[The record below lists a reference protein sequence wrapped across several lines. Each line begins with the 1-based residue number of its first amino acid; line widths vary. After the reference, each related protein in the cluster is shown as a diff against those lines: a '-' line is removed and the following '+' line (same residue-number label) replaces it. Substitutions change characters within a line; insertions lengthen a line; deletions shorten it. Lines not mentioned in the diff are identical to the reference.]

1 MSNKKEEKIEKEESV
16 KEKKESKEDSEKKRT
31 VKKSDVKPKKKT
43 TKKTVKKPK
52 KEEEE
57 KGSEKEVKENPKEN
71 KIKKE
76 DSEKKEEL
84 KKKLL
89 EKVEG
94 LKDKFESKDLKKEFS
109 EKIGSD
115 KTLVD
120 AEDYLRYGCYLG
132 TKVITPHLRQFV
144 YKRRADGI
152 AVIDVKLI
160 DKRLRELCKKVS
172 EYNIEDF
179 IVVCKRDAGWN
190 AVKMFCD
197 ITGVKCFTEKYPAG
211 ILTNTILK
219 DFIDPKMV
227 FICDPWVDKNALK
240 DSKKMGKKILGLC
253 DTNNYAQE
261 LDFFVPCNNK
271 SNKSYGLIF
280 YVLTREYLKAKGIE
294 KQIPPIE
301 EFVGKDV

>member
-1 MSNKKEEKIEKEESV
+1 MSEKKEKKIEKEKNVNGKKESEEEKNKKVEDIKPKDKTTKRKIKKEEKIETKEPSEE
-16 KEKKESKEDSEKKRT
+16 EKKE
-31 VKKSDVKPKKKT
+31 
-43 TKKTVKKPK
+43 
-52 KEEEE
+52 
-57 KGSEKEVKENPKEN
+57 KEN
-71 KIKKE
+71 
-76 DSEKKEEL
+76 SEKKEEL

-89 EKVEG
+89 EKVAG
-94 LKDKFESKDLKKEFS
+94 LKDKFESKDLKKEFA

-132 TKVITPHLRQFV
+132 TKVITPHLKQFV

-152 AVIDVKLI
+152 AVIDVKMI

-172 EYNIEDF
+172 EYNPEDF
-179 IVVCKRDAGWN
+179 IIVCKRESGWN
-190 AVKMFCD
+190 AAKMFCD
-197 ITGVKCFTEKYPAG
+197 IIGVKCFAEKYPAG
-211 ILTNTILK
+211 ILTNTNLRE
-219 DFIDPKMV
+219 FIDPKMV

-240 DSKKMGKKILGLC
+240 DAKKTRKNILGLC

-261 LDFFVPCNNK
+261 MSFFVPCNNK
-271 SNKSYGLIF
+271 SSKSYGLIF

-301 EFVGKDV
+301 EFVGKDI